1 MGLASIIPAAI
12 GLIQQQDSNRRSE
25 RDAQAAR
32 NEQKAIAEKQAKAYE
47 ERLKLYKGLVAAGAY
62 DEAQSFLKYDG
73 NLAAQ
78 QNQALGNQ
86 SAAAATM
93 GYKPG
98 DSAPIQSLR
107 DTSAAFA
114 RQSANDKF
122 QIKQNLQQRQ
132 QEDLRGTD
140 PNALSSTA
148 GLYGNIAQNAQ
159 SQTNSLA
166 PYIQSILT
174 NPQLKTRTSTPTAT
188 SSISYAP
195 PGVYDP
201 NMPNQVDDGMGTIVR
216 SNTLR
221 PMPKKSANKRSNNL
235 SLAG

>member
-1 MGLASIIPAAI
+1 MGLAALIPPLI
-12 GLIQQQDSNRRSE
+12 GLFQQQDANRRAE
-25 RDAQAAR
+25 RDARDAR
-32 NEQKAIAEKQAKAYE
+32 NAQKAIAEKQAKAYE

-62 DEAQSFLKYDG
+62 DEAQSFLKYDS

-86 SAAAATM
+86 SAAAAMM

-98 DSAPIQSLR
+98 DSVPIQQLR

-132 QEDLRGTD
+132 QEDLRATD

-159 SQTNSLA
+159 SQTSSLA
-166 PYIQSILT
+166 PYIQSLLM
-174 NPQLKTRTSTPTAT
+174 NPQLQGRSTSTSTT
-188 SSISYAP
+188 SNP
-195 PGVYDP
+195 VGVIDP
-201 NMPNQVDDGMGTIVR
+201 SLQNYTDLTYQSPFKLKKQSR
-216 SNTLR
+216 SNDIGL
-221 PMPKKSANKRSNNL
+221 KY
-235 SLAG
+235 